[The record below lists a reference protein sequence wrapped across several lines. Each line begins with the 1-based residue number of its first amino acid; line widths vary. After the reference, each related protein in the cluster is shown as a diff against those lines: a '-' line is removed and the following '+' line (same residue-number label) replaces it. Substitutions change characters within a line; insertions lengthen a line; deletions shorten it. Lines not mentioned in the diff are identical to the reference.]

1 MMPRV
6 LLILLLFGLLGDV
19 GAERGREGNA
29 LFEQDRY
36 AEAEATYRDG
46 LAALDDT
53 TGGVY
58 AALQN
63 NLGAAL
69 LRQEAVGEARTAFR
83 RSRQAAGSDTAY
95 VRARFNEGMAAAG
108 QDDIAA
114 ALSHYRA
121 VLLRDPTHAAA
132 RHNYEYLKRQQS
144 RAGRDDS
151 PPEVDPSPYARRLK
165 KKAEALVARQQY
177 AEAARLM
184 TDGLRQDSTVQAYRD
199 FMTRLD
205 DVAQLSQQP

>member
-1 MMPRV
+1 MAPRL
-6 LLILLLFGLLGDV
+6 LLILLLFGLLGDA

-29 LFEQDRY
+29 LYEQGRY
-36 AEAEATYRDG
+36 AAAESAYRDG
-46 LAALDDT
+46 LAVLNDT

-63 NLGAAL
+63 NLGATL
-69 LRQEAVGEARTAFR
+69 LRQKELGEARTAFQR
-83 RSRQAAGSDTAY
+83 ARQAAETDSAY
-95 VRARFNEGMAAAG
+95 VRARFNEGTAAAS
-108 QDDIAA
+108 QDDISA

-132 RHNYEYLKRQQS
+132 RHNYEYLKRQQARS
-144 RAGRDDS
+144 GGGS
-151 PPEVDPSPYARRLK
+151 SSEIEPSDYARRLK

-177 AEAARLM
+177 EEAGRLM
-184 TDGLRQDSTVQAYRD
+184 DDGLRQDSTVRAYRD

-205 DVAQLSQQP
+205 DVAQLSPQP